1 MKIVINEDDY
11 GRVVRTPGAFD
22 VYFVEVCGPKRC
34 YWFQGPLQHWS
45 HKDTFVLN
53 RENALR
59 LQEDIR
65 IWLKEHPE

>member
-1 MKIVINEDDY
+1 MKIVINEEDY
-11 GRVVRTPGAFD
+11 GRVVKTPGAFN
-22 VYFVEVCGPKRC
+22 VYKITTLYPNAIAAGWDAE
-34 YWFQGPLQHWS
+34 
-45 HKDTFVLN
+45 DTFVLN